1 MDERNIVT
9 VSELNEYLKNVFDSM
24 PRLANI
30 YVRGELSN
38 YKIYPSGHHY
48 FTMKDAG
55 GQLKCVMFKSS
66 AARLRFRPADGMKVI
81 AMGRVSVYPRDGAY
95 QLYVTSLSP
104 DGVGDLQ
111 IAFEQLKEKL
121 FKEGLFDREHKV
133 PLPVFPMRVGV
144 VTSSAGAAVHDIIRV
159 LKKRWPVAKV
169 LLLPVRVQGEEAPP
183 EIAAAV
189 RYADRHQVADVLIVG
204 RGGGSMEDLWCF
216 NDERVARAIY
226 DCSIPVISAV
236 GHEPDVTIADFVA
249 DVRAATPSNAAEIC
263 APDILSLREAVREY
277 GVRGAGAVEK
287 RIAAQRE
294 RLESLAERRVLR
306 DPDGWVDVCRQTLDG
321 KSERLCAVMSALLA
335 QDRRVYAESAARLDA
350 MSPLKV
356 LGRGYA
362 IAVKAD
368 GKVVRSPND
377 VKSGDEFT
385 LKLRRGEIECAV
397 K

>member
-1 MDERNIVT
+1 M
-9 VSELNEYLKNVFDSM
+9 
-24 PRLANI
+24 
-30 YVRGELSN
+30 
-38 YKIYPSGHHY
+38 
-48 FTMKDAG
+48 
-55 GQLKCVMFKSS
+55 
-66 AARLRFRPADGMKVI
+66 
-81 AMGRVSVYPRDGAY
+81 
-95 QLYVTSLSP
+95 
-104 DGVGDLQ
+104 
-111 IAFEQLKEKL
+111 
-121 FKEGLFDREHKV
+121 
-133 PLPVFPMRVGV
+133 
-144 VTSSAGAAVHDIIRV
+144 
-159 LKKRWPVAKV
+159 
-169 LLLPVRVQGEEAPP
+169 
-183 EIAAAV
+183 
-189 RYADRHQVADVLIVG
+189 
-204 RGGGSMEDLWCF
+204 
-216 NDERVARAIY
+216 
-226 DCSIPVISAV
+226 